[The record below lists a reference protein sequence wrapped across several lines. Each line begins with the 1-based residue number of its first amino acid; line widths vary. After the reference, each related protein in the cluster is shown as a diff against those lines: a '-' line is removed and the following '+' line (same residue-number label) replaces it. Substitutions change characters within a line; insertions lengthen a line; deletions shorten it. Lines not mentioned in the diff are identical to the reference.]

1 MKLEE
6 LLKESPEALKA
17 VQDAIEK
24 ANEGQ
29 EDKTKHVRFAD
40 LSEGGYVS
48 KDKYASLESSL
59 TGKTSELETAN
70 ALIEKLKSGTKT
82 DEKLQAEIKDYKD
95 QIAQLQAENAQNK
108 LKYALKDALRNAKAV
123 DADYLCYVL
132 EKNAKDSGESIELDD
147 DGNVKGWDDKL
158 KELKVQCPNMFES
171 GESNKHVHENKL
183 PDQNHDGGT
192 TEPKNL
198 ADAIRMK
205 FEKKE

>member
-1 MKLEE
+1 MEFLKEILGEELYSQLEE
-6 LLKESPEALKA
+6 KINAYNG
-17 VQDAIEK
+17 
-24 ANEGQ
+24 NE
-29 EDKTKHVRFAD
+29 ENKDKQIKLDNIATGK
-40 LSEGGYVS
+40 YVS
-48 KDKYASLESSL
+48 QLKYGDLETQL
-59 TGKTSELETAN
+59 KGKGTELETAN
-70 ALIEKLKSGTKT
+70 KLIEELRKSTKS
-82 DEKLQAEIKDYKD
+82 DEELQKKIKEYEG
-95 QIAQLQAENAQNK
+95 QIEDLQAENAQNK

-123 DADYLCYVL
+123 DTDYLCYVL
-132 EKNAKDSGESIELDD
+132 EKSAKESGESIELDD